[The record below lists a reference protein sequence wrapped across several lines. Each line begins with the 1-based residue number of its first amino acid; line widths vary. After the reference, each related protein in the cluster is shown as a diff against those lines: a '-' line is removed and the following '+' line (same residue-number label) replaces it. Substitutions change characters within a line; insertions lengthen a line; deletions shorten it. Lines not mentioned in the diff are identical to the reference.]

1 MVWGP
6 LIAGYLFLAGASA
19 GAFATS
25 AYLDYKHPSTGKI
38 SFAGRIIALVALCIG
53 LIMLMVDASAGLAN
67 PGRFFLLFSNPA
79 SVMTIGVYIICLFM
93 IVLIAQ
99 IVMDVMK
106 RKKPAAL
113 GIIGSVLA
121 LCLAA
126 YTGFLLGAA
135 APYPLWSNAAL
146 PILFVVSGASAGLAA
161 VLIAGL
167 VINSKA
173 VAGMKELTRAGVALP
188 IVEIFVLFC
197 MLFIVNA
204 GSPEGATSVA
214 MMLQG
219 EYAPMFW
226 LGIVIV
232 GLLMPLAL
240 EAYSMKADS
249 HGPVLGYIA
258 NGGVLIGG
266 FCLRY
271 VVIMAAVMIFTF

>member
-25 AYLDYKHPSTGKI
+25 AYLDFRHPSMSKI
-38 SFAGRIIALVALCIG
+38 SFAGRIIAFFALAIG

-93 IVLIAQ
+93 IVLVIE
-99 IVMDVMK
+99 IVMDIMK
-106 RKKPAAL
+106 RKKPTAL
-113 GIIGSVLA
+113 GIVGCILA

-146 PILFVVSGASAGLAA
+146 PILFVISGGSAGLAA
-161 VLIAGL
+161 VVIAGL
-167 VINSKA
+167 VIDKKA
-173 VAGMKELTRAGVALP
+173 IAGAKELTRAGVVLP
-188 IVEIFVLFC
+188 LVEVFVLFC
-197 MLFIVNA
+197 MLAIVGA
-204 GSPEGATSVA
+204 GSPEGAVSVA
-214 MMLQG
+214 MLLQG
-219 EYAPMFW
+219 QYAALFW
-226 LGIVIV
+226 VGIVVLGIV
-232 GLLMPLAL
+232 MPFVIEL
-240 EAYSMKADS
+240 YSSKAKKD
-249 HGPVLGYIA
+249 GAALGYIA
-258 NGGVLIGG
+258 NGGVLVGS

-271 VVIMAAVMIFTF
+271 AVIMAAVMILAI

>member
-19 GAFATS
+19 GAFVTS
-25 AYLDYKHPSTGKI
+25 AYLDYRHPSMEKI
-38 SFAGRIIALVALCIG
+38 SFIGRIIAFVALCVG

-93 IVLIAQ
+93 VVLIAQ
-99 IVMDVMK
+99 LVMDFMK
-106 RKKPAAL
+106 KAKPATL
-113 GIIGSVLA
+113 GIIGSILS

-146 PILFVVSGASAGLAA
+146 PILFVVSGGSAGLAA

-167 VINSKA
+167 AIDSKA
-173 VAGMKELTRAGVALP
+173 IAGAKELTRAGIVLP
-188 IVEIFVLFC
+188 AVEAFVLFC
-197 MLFIVNA
+197 MLFIVGA
-204 GSPEGATSVA
+204 GSPEGASSVA

-219 EYAPMFW
+219 EYALLFW
-226 LGIVIV
+226 IGIVV
-232 GLLMPLAL
+232 LGLLMPFAI
-240 EAYSMKADS
+240 EVYSTKAKT
-249 HGPVLGYIA
+249 HGAALGYLA
-258 NGGVLIGG
+258 NGGVLVGG

-271 VVIMAAVMIFTF
+271 IVIMAAVMIFTF